1 MHGVVSLL
9 DAAHYQPVESLWAEL
24 AAACGQRGVYVTPFP
39 HFSYHVAADYNLP
52 ALDAVLRDFARAQA
66 PFRVTTTGLGIF
78 TGAAPVVYVP
88 VVRDPALTAFHQAL
102 WPRLEAV
109 ATGGSGYYAPG
120 AWMPH
125 ITLVF
130 GDATPARLPDVL
142 RLLGGRS
149 FNWDIAVDNLALVYD
164 SGAGQAVHA
173 RYALGR

>member
-9 DAAHYQPVESLWAEL
+9 DTEHYQAVESLWAEL
-24 AAACGQRGVYVTPFP
+24 VTACGLRGVYVTPFP
-39 HFSYHVAADYNLP
+39 HFSYHVAADYDLP
-52 ALDAVLRDFARAQA
+52 ALEATLRDFARTQA
-66 PFRVTTTGLGIF
+66 PFRVTATGLGIF

-102 WPRLEAV
+102 WARLEAV
-109 ATGGSGYYAPG
+109 ARGGSTYYAPG

-149 FNWDIAVDNLALVYD
+149 FNWDIAVDNLALIYD
-164 SGAGQAVHA
+164 SGAGQTV
-173 RYALGR
+173 RMSFPLGR